1 MAKRTRKEK
10 AIHSQPSNKLNKL
23 EEEVGHKFRNRL
35 LLQTALVH
43 ASFLNESAGE
53 VKEDNERLEF
63 VGDAILEFIVSEHFY
78 KKYPGESEGA
88 LTVRR
93 SSVVGRKQCAVM
105 ARRLRLE
112 DFVLVG
118 KGERS
123 QAGGMKQSILANAF
137 EAIIAALYLDGGMR
151 AARRFVLKMLSE
163 SSPEETMADENYKA
177 RLQVLCQKE
186 GKGLPSYRVVSSE
199 GPEHAKTF
207 EVEVFV
213 NGVALGRGKGATKKE
228 AQQKAAQQALE
239 DIEKGTLA

>member
-1 MAKRTRKEK
+1 MAKKTHHDKRIR
-10 AIHSQPSNKLNKL
+10 SQPLDNLDKL
-23 EEEVGHKFRNRL
+23 EKKVGHAFRNRSL
-35 LLQTALVH
+35 LRTALTH
-43 ASFLNESAGE
+43 ASYLNESGGE
-53 VKEDNERLEF
+53 EQEDNERLEF
-63 VGDAILEFIVSEHFY
+63 VGDAVLQFVVSEYLY

-112 DFVLVG
+112 DFILVG

-123 QAGGMKQSILANAF
+123 QAGGVKQSILSNAF

-151 AARRFVLKMLSE
+151 AARRFVLNMLSE
-163 SSPEETMADENYKA
+163 SSPEGTIADENYKA
-177 RLQVLCQKE
+177 RLQILCQKE
-186 GKGLPSYRVVSSE
+186 SKGLPSYRIVSAE

-213 NGVALGRGKGATKKE
+213 KGVPLGRGKGATKKAAE
-228 AQQKAAQQALE
+228 QKAAQQALE
-239 DIEKGTLA
+239 KLDDGAGN